1 MGLGGGEMWDK
12 HFGNMQ
18 HPKAEIGTMPV
29 QWAMSEAL
37 LEPNPMKNKKPN
49 RAKSTS

>member
-1 MGLGGGEMWDK
+1 MHKPASPLLE
-12 HFGNMQ
+12 
-18 HPKAEIGTMPV
+18 AEIGLWA